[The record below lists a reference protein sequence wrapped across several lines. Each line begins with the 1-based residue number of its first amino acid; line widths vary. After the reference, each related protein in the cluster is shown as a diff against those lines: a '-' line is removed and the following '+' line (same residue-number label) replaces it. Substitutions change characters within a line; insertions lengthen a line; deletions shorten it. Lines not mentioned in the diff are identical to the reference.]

1 MSFHRPKNY
10 LRFELQLSM
19 HYPIFRTQ
27 YAVCTIIYM
36 TKRSCYMPTLP
47 ANARQFSAD
56 DAVLGE
62 TRRESTNRKNSLAQA
77 PLRPLRYIEN
87 RNGDSFR

>member
-10 LRFELQLSM
+10 LRFELQLSL
-19 HYPIFRTQ
+19 HYPTIFRTQ

-36 TKRSCYMPTLP
+36 TKRSCPTPP

-56 DAVLGE
+56 DAFLGE
-62 TRRESTNRKNSLAQA
+62 TSRGSTNRKSSLAQA
-77 PLRPLRYIEN
+77 PLRSLRYIEN